1 MAVTAVLDCR
11 HLSGEWGLH
20 HRVAGLTL
28 VERAVRM
35 VWVNGAYDVVIW
47 ASDTNISEVKAQV
60 VTAKVTLE
68 PIVVTQFN
76 AVKAA
81 VGVATTVLVMDAA
94 TVFHR
99 GMVKDLVSKFDGKP
113 TVIRLATNDLAAVA
127 VIPRGAITSF
137 KSVQDFVNGL
147 AATEVAED
155 RWQITINERADLKR
169 ADRLLWLD
177 CRKPL
182 DGMVS
187 RHINR
192 YMSLFVSRL
201 LAATPIKP
209 NHISVFT
216 FSLGILGG
224 VLASLG
230 GFQNFLLA
238 GLVFQLNSVIDGCDG
253 ELARVRYQ
261 FSVLG
266 EWLDTLSDDF
276 SDVFFWA
283 GLGWGASKTFGGIF
297 GFSSEIWL
305 WLGVVAVVGKLLSM
319 VVYYKWLIANK
330 RGDLLAF
337 TWSFDSADEDSS
349 WLDAVLKNLKYFAK
363 KDFIVFAAMLLGIL
377 GWLPWILVAMAPG
390 NLIVATGVLLEQ
402 AKGRGTT

>member
-1 MAVTAVLDCR
+1 MTVTAVLDVR
-11 HLSGEWGLH
+11 HLRGEWGLH
-20 HRVAGLTL
+20 RKAAGLTL
-28 VERAVRM
+28 VERALRM

-47 ASDTNISEVKAQV
+47 ASDANLADVKAQV
-60 VTAKVTLE
+60 ATAQVSLS
-68 PIVVTQFN
+68 PIVVTEFN

-81 VGVATTVLVMDAA
+81 VGVSETILVLDAA

-99 GMVKDLVSKFDGKP
+99 GMVKDLTSGFDGQAS
-113 TVIRLATNDLAAVA
+113 VIRLNTNELAALA
-127 VIPRGAITSF
+127 LIPRGTLTSF
-137 KSVQDFVNGL
+137 SSVQEFAAGL
-147 AATEVAED
+147 GAREIHDD
-155 RWQITINERADLKR
+155 RWQVTIHELADLKR
-169 ADRLLWLD
+169 AERSLWLD

-192 YMSLFVSRL
+192 YMSLFISRL
-201 LAATPIKP
+201 LASTPIKP

-216 FSLGILGG
+216 FSLGILAG

-283 GLGWGASKTFGGIF
+283 GLGWGASKTFGGVF
-297 GFSSEIWL
+297 GLSPEVWL
-305 WLGVVAVVGKLLSM
+305 WLGVVAVAGKLLSM
-319 VVYYKWLIANK
+319 VVYYRWLIANK

-337 TWSFDSADEDSS
+337 TWSFDSADEEST
-349 WLDAVLKNLKYFAK
+349 WLDAILKNLKYFAK

-390 NLIVATGVLLEQ
+390 NLIVALGVVLEQ

>member
-1 MAVTAVLDCR
+1 
-11 HLSGEWGLH
+11 
-20 HRVAGLTL
+20 
-28 VERAVRM
+28 M

-47 ASDTNISEVKAQV
+47 ASDANLADVKAQV
-60 VTAKVTLE
+60 ATAKVSLS

-81 VGVATTVLVMDAA
+81 VGVSKTILVLDAA

-99 GMVKDLVSKFDGKP
+99 GMVKDLTSSFDGQSA
-113 TVIRLATNDLAAVA
+113 VIRLPTNELAALA
-127 VIPRGAITSF
+127 VIPRGALTNFS
-137 KSVQDFVNGL
+137 SVQEFAAGL
-147 AATEVAED
+147 GAREIHDD
-155 RWQITINERADLKR
+155 RWQVTIHELADLKR
-169 ADRLLWLD
+169 AERSLWLD

-192 YMSLFVSRL
+192 YMSLFISRL
-201 LAATPIKP
+201 LAGTPIKP

-216 FSLGILGG
+216 FSLGILAG

-283 GLGWGASKTFGGIF
+283 GLGWGASKTFGGVF
-297 GFSSEIWL
+297 GLSPEIWL
-305 WLGVVAVVGKLLSM
+305 WLGVVAVAGKLLSM
-319 VVYYKWLIANK
+319 VVYYRWLIANK

-337 TWSFDSADEDSS
+337 TWSFDSADEEST

-390 NLIVATGVLLEQ
+390 NLIVALSVVLEQ
-402 AKGRGTT
+402 AKGRGTA